1 MEFFQNFSFLLK
13 LDRVG
18 FQFLTNENLDYT
30 HTQRITENKSRSL
43 EVWGD
48 AAFIGHIV
56 LILPRVLKQRVLL

>member
-48 AAFIGHIV
+48 AAFTRHIV